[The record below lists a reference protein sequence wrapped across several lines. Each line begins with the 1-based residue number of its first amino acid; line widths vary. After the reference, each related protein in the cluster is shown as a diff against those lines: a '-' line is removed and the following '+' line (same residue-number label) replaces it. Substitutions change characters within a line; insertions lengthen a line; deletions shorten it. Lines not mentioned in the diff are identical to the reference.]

1 MSTESNVP
9 EGFIR
14 RPDGSYVELTK
25 LEPRH
30 QIAHELVLALFPK
43 AVSASETLA
52 ELKKLALTEMRA
64 YRDIMFSDYDLKVDG
79 KEGGFSI
86 KTACGTKK
94 MELSIS
100 KHVSFGPELL
110 AAKEL
115 LDQFLNEELE
125 GSSDVVR
132 DIVTDAFKLNA
143 KGRLSTEGIL
153 GLRKHNWDSPL
164 ARRAMEAID
173 DAICRDSSTTYIRF
187 YNIDPERKVETL
199 VPLDLAK
206 V

>member
-1 MSTESNVP
+1 MNAESNVP
-9 EGFIR
+9 EGLIQR
-14 RPDGSYVELTK
+14 HDGTYVDLNA

-30 QIAHELVLALFPK
+30 QLAHELVCTLFPT
-43 AVSASETLA
+43 ATDASDTLTK
-52 ELKKLALTEMRA
+52 LKKLALTEMRA
-64 YRDIMFSDYDLKVDG
+64 YRDVMFSDYGLKVDG
-79 KEGGFSI
+79 KEGGFSL
-86 KTACGTKK
+86 KSACGTQKI
-94 MELSIS
+94 ELSIS

-125 GSSDVVR
+125 GSSEVVR
-132 DIVTDAFKLNA
+132 DIVTDAFKLNS

-164 ARRAMEAID
+164 ARRAMDAID

-187 YNIDPERKVETL
+187 YKIDPERKAETL